1 MKIKYGGNQTLD
13 PIGGGI
19 ISNKIILPTRE
30 FGTSVLMNSTLVK
43 TIYSKGVIL
52 MGIQRKLWVA
62 MLIYTIITWCL
73 AFVIIW
79 IIYN

>member
-1 MKIKYGGNQTLD
+1 M
-13 PIGGGI
+13 GGGI
-19 ISNKIILPTRE
+19 IMSRIILPMGE
-30 FGTSVLMNSTLVK
+30 FKTTVLMNSPIGKSIHLN
-43 TIYSKGVIL
+43 GGIL
-52 MGIQRKLWVA
+52 MSIQRKLWVA